1 MPVSMAP
8 SSAAQAQANSAQ
20 HMMYKQ
26 QSSNMSQGL
35 HHSSALSAQEL
46 AIMAQQQNRSGSIM
60 QPQDMS

>member
-1 MPVSMAP
+1 MPVAMAP
-8 SSAAQAQANSAQ
+8 SSAAQANSAQ